1 MSNLTQTAANV
12 ALGSSARTE
21 TAQAGSA
28 ITQGQPVYQLT
39 TDGKWYPSDA
49 NVAAAQT
56 GSTAIALTPAS
67 TNGYFVLVR
76 QQRALINLGATLV
89 KGTTYVVSATAG
101 AICPQADLIA
111 GDGII
116 VLGVAST
123 TALLDLQITATGIVL

>member
-1 MSNLTQTAANV
+1 MANLSITAANV
-12 ALGSSARTE
+12 GLGSNARTE
-21 TAQAGSA
+21 TVQVGASV
-28 ITQGQPVYQLT
+28 TQGQPVYQLT

-49 NVAAAQT
+49 NVSAAQT
-56 GSTAIALTPAS
+56 GQNAIVLTPAGS
-67 TNGYFVLVR
+67 NGYAVIVR
-76 QQRALINLGATLV
+76 QQRALVNLGATLV

-101 AICPQADLIA
+101 AICPQADLTT